1 MKVILDCKDEDMAQA
16 LGAVFMVR
24 TQNPDQQVGK
34 EFAIR
39 TQVNG
44 REFEVILNLNSY
56 TIRELTNMEGIH
68 A

>member
-1 MKVILDCKDEDMAQA
+1 MKVILDTKDEDMASA

-24 TQNPDQQVGK
+24 TQNPQQQVGQ
-34 EFAIR
+34 EFGIR

-56 TIRELTNMEGIH
+56 TIREVETRSFPT
-68 A
+68 